1 MHKWF
6 YKGKKLILNNLEIQH
21 TPVMVPEI
29 LKGLNVSPGGRYIDC
44 TLGEGGHTKSIL
56 EASNPGGEVLGIDAD
71 HEAIEV
77 SKTRLEKYD
86 DRFIFSNNNFNE
98 IRKIAMKSNFIP
110 CHGILFDLGV
120 SSLQL
125 DKESRG
131 FSFRRKAPLDMRFSV
146 NQTLT
151 AEEVINTFSES
162 EIADILYNFG
172 EERRSR
178 KIANIIVQ
186 NRPIK
191 DADELSNLIKTN
203 LKRTNFK
210 INPST
215 KTFQALRIYIN
226 EELNSLSK
234 ALEQSLE
241 VVGVGGRIAVISYH
255 SLEDRIVKNF
265 FRNESKYCICLPNIT
280 ECDCGHIPKIKIINK
295 KPIIP
300 SQNEIDSNK
309 RSRSAKLR
317 VVERI

>member
-1 MHKWF
+1 MKN
-6 YKGKKLILNNLEIQH
+6 IDIQH
-21 TPVMVPEI
+21 IPVMVPEI
-29 LKGLNVSPGGRYIDC
+29 LKYLEVSSGGRYIDC
-44 TLGEGGHTKSIL
+44 TLGEGGHTKSLL

-77 SKTRLEKYD
+77 SKNRLEEYGE
-86 DRFIFSNNNFNE
+86 RFIYENSNFKN
-98 IRKIAMKSNFIP
+98 IKKIAMKSKFVP

-131 FSFRRKAPLDMRFSV
+131 FSFRRKAPLDMRFSI

-151 AEEVINTFSES
+151 AQDVLNTFSES
-162 EIADILYNFG
+162 EISDILYQYG
-172 EERRSR
+172 EERQSR
-178 KIANIIVQ
+178 KIAKLIIE
-186 NRPIK
+186 NRPLSN
-191 DADELSNLIKTN
+191 ADELSDLIKKNIRQTN
-203 LKRTNFK
+203 YK

-226 EELNSLSK
+226 EELNSLSQ

-241 VVGVGGRIAVISYH
+241 ILGVGGRMAVISYH

-265 FRNESKYCICLPNIT
+265 FKKESKYCICPPNIPK
-280 ECDCGHIPKIKIINK
+280 CDCGHFPKLKIITK
-295 KPIIP
+295 KPVSP
-300 SQNEIDSNK
+300 SQSEIEANK

>member
-1 MHKWF
+1 M
-6 YKGKKLILNNLEIQH
+6 ILKNIDIQH
-21 TPVMVPEI
+21 IPVMVPEI
-29 LKGLNVSPGGRYIDC
+29 LKYLEVSSGGRYIDC
-44 TLGEGGHTKSIL
+44 TLGEGGHTKSLL

-77 SKTRLEKYD
+77 SKNRLEEYGE
-86 DRFIFSNNNFNE
+86 RFIYDNSNFKN
-98 IRKIAMKSNFIP
+98 IKKIAMKSKFVP

-131 FSFRRKAPLDMRFSV
+131 FSFRRKAPLDMRFSI

-151 AEEVINTFSES
+151 AQDVLNTFSES
-162 EIADILYNFG
+162 EIADILYQYG
-172 EERRSR
+172 EERQSR
-178 KIANIIVQ
+178 KIAKLIIE
-186 NRPIK
+186 NRPLSNV
-191 DADELSNLIKTN
+191 DELSDLIKKNIRQTN
-203 LKRTNFK
+203 YK

-226 EELNSLSK
+226 EELNSLSQ

-241 VVGVGGRIAVISYH
+241 ILGVGGRMAVISYH

-265 FRNESKYCICLPNIT
+265 FKKESKYCICPPNIP
-280 ECDCGHIPKIKIINK
+280 ECDCGHFPKLKIITK
-295 KPIIP
+295 KPVSP
-300 SQNEIDSNK
+300 SQSEIDANK

>member
-1 MHKWF
+1 M
-6 YKGKKLILNNLEIQH
+6 ILKNIDIQH
-21 TPVMVPEI
+21 IPVMVPEI
-29 LKGLNVSPGGRYIDC
+29 LKYLEVSSGGRYIDC
-44 TLGEGGHTKSIL
+44 TLGEGGHTKSLL

-77 SKTRLEKYD
+77 SKNRLEEYGE
-86 DRFIFSNNNFNE
+86 RFIYDNSNFKN
-98 IRKIAMKSNFIP
+98 IKKIAMKSKFVP

-131 FSFRRKAPLDMRFSV
+131 FSFRRKAPLDMRFSI

-151 AEEVINTFSES
+151 AQDVLNTFSES
-162 EIADILYNFG
+162 EISDILYQYG
-172 EERRSR
+172 EERQSR
-178 KIANIIVQ
+178 KIAKLIIE
-186 NRPIK
+186 NRPFSN
-191 DADELSNLIKTN
+191 ADELSDLIKKNIRQTN
-203 LKRTNFK
+203 YK

-226 EELNSLSK
+226 EELNSLSQ

-241 VVGVGGRIAVISYH
+241 ILGVGGRMAVISYH

-265 FRNESKYCICLPNIT
+265 FKKESKYCICPPNIP
-280 ECDCGHIPKIKIINK
+280 ECDCGHFPKLKIITK
-295 KPIIP
+295 KPVSP
-300 SQNEIDSNK
+300 SQSEIEANK

>member
-1 MHKWF
+1 MKN
-6 YKGKKLILNNLEIQH
+6 IDIQH
-21 TPVMVPEI
+21 IPVMVPEI
-29 LKGLNVSPGGRYIDC
+29 LKYLEVSSGGRYIDC
-44 TLGEGGHTKSIL
+44 TLGEGGHTKSLL

-77 SKTRLEKYD
+77 SKNRLEEYGE
-86 DRFIFSNNNFNE
+86 RFIYDNSNFKN
-98 IRKIAMKSNFIP
+98 IKKIAMKSKFVP

-131 FSFRRKAPLDMRFSV
+131 FSFRRKAPLDMRFSI

-151 AEEVINTFSES
+151 AQDVLNTFSES
-162 EIADILYNFG
+162 EISDILYQYG
-172 EERRSR
+172 EERQSR
-178 KIANIIVQ
+178 KIAKLIIE
-186 NRPIK
+186 NRPLSN
-191 DADELSNLIKTN
+191 ADELSDLIKKNIRQTN
-203 LKRTNFK
+203 YK

-226 EELNSLSK
+226 EELNSLSQ

-241 VVGVGGRIAVISYH
+241 ILGVGGRMAVISYH

-265 FRNESKYCICLPNIT
+265 FKKESKYCICPPNIPK
-280 ECDCGHIPKIKIINK
+280 CDCGHFPKLKIITK
-295 KPIIP
+295 KPVSP
-300 SQNEIDSNK
+300 SQSEIEANK

>member
-1 MHKWF
+1 M
-6 YKGKKLILNNLEIQH
+6 ILKNIDIQH
-21 TPVMVPEI
+21 IPVMVPEI
-29 LKGLNVSPGGRYIDC
+29 LKYLEVSSGGRYIDC
-44 TLGEGGHTKSIL
+44 TLGEGGHTKSLL

-77 SKTRLEKYD
+77 SKNRLEEYGE
-86 DRFIFSNNNFNE
+86 RFIYDNSNFKN
-98 IRKIAMKSNFIP
+98 IKKIAMKSKFVP

-131 FSFRRKAPLDMRFSV
+131 FSFRRKAPLDMRFSI

-151 AEEVINTFSES
+151 AQDVLNTFSES
-162 EIADILYNFG
+162 EISDILYQYG
-172 EERRSR
+172 EERQSR
-178 KIANIIVQ
+178 KIAKLIIE
-186 NRPIK
+186 NRPLSN
-191 DADELSNLIKTN
+191 ADELSDLIKKNIRQTN
-203 LKRTNFK
+203 YK
-210 INPST
+210 INPAT

-226 EELNSLSK
+226 EELNSLSQ

-241 VVGVGGRIAVISYH
+241 ILGVGGRMAVISYH

-265 FRNESKYCICLPNIT
+265 FKKESKYCICPPNIP
-280 ECDCGHIPKIKIINK
+280 ECDCGHFPKLKIITK
-295 KPIIP
+295 KPVSP
-300 SQNEIDSNK
+300 SQSEIEANK

>member
-1 MHKWF
+1 
-6 YKGKKLILNNLEIQH
+6 
-21 TPVMVPEI
+21 MVPEI
-29 LKGLNVSPGGRYIDC
+29 LKYLEVSSGGRYIDC
-44 TLGEGGHTKSIL
+44 TLGEGGHTKSLL

-77 SKTRLEKYD
+77 SKNRLEEYGE
-86 DRFIFSNNNFNE
+86 RFIYDNSNFKN
-98 IRKIAMKSNFIP
+98 IKKIAMKSKFVP

-131 FSFRRKAPLDMRFSV
+131 FSFRRKAPLDMRFSI

-151 AEEVINTFSES
+151 AQDVLNTFSES
-162 EIADILYNFG
+162 EISDILYQYG
-172 EERRSR
+172 EERQSR
-178 KIANIIVQ
+178 KIAKLIIE
-186 NRPIK
+186 NRPLSN
-191 DADELSNLIKTN
+191 ADELSDLIKKN
-203 LKRTNFK
+203 IRQPNYK

-226 EELNSLSK
+226 EELNSLSQ

-241 VVGVGGRIAVISYH
+241 ILGVGGRMAVISYH

-265 FRNESKYCICLPNIT
+265 FKKESKYCICPPNIP
-280 ECDCGHIPKIKIINK
+280 ECDCEHFPKLKIVTK
-295 KPIIP
+295 KPVSP
-300 SQNEIDSNK
+300 SQSEIDANK

>member
-1 MHKWF
+1 M
-6 YKGKKLILNNLEIQH
+6 ILKNIDIQH
-21 TPVMVPEI
+21 IPVMVPEI
-29 LKGLNVSPGGRYIDC
+29 LKYLEVSSGGRYIDC
-44 TLGEGGHTKSIL
+44 TLGEGGHTKSLL

-77 SKTRLEKYD
+77 SKNRLEEYGE
-86 DRFIFSNNNFNE
+86 RFIYDNSNFKN
-98 IRKIAMKSNFIP
+98 IKKIAMKSKFVP

-131 FSFRRKAPLDMRFSV
+131 FSFRRKAPLDMRFSI

-151 AEEVINTFSES
+151 AQDVLNTFSES
-162 EIADILYNFG
+162 EISDILYQYG
-172 EERRSR
+172 EERQSR
-178 KIANIIVQ
+178 KIAKLIIE
-186 NRPIK
+186 NRPLSN
-191 DADELSNLIKTN
+191 ADELSDLIKKNIRQTN
-203 LKRTNFK
+203 YK

-226 EELNSLSK
+226 EELNSLSQ

-241 VVGVGGRIAVISYH
+241 ILGVGGRMAVISYH

-265 FRNESKYCICLPNIT
+265 FKKESKYCICPTNIP
-280 ECDCGHIPKIKIINK
+280 ECDCEHFPKLKIVTK
-295 KPIIP
+295 KPVSP
-300 SQNEIDSNK
+300 SQSEIDANK

>member
-1 MHKWF
+1 
-6 YKGKKLILNNLEIQH
+6 
-21 TPVMVPEI
+21 MVPEI
-29 LKGLNVSPGGRYIDC
+29 LKYLEVSSGGRYIDC
-44 TLGEGGHTKSIL
+44 TLGEGGHTKSLL

-77 SKTRLEKYD
+77 SKNRLEEYGE
-86 DRFIFSNNNFNE
+86 RFIYDNSNFKN
-98 IRKIAMKSNFIP
+98 IKKIAMKSKFVP

-131 FSFRRKAPLDMRFSV
+131 FSFRRKAPLDMRFSI

-151 AEEVINTFSES
+151 AQDVLNTFSES
-162 EIADILYNFG
+162 EISDILYHYG
-172 EERRSR
+172 EERQSR
-178 KIANIIVQ
+178 KIAKLIIE
-186 NRPIK
+186 NRPLSN
-191 DADELSNLIKTN
+191 ADELSDLIKKNIRQTN
-203 LKRTNFK
+203 YK

-226 EELNSLSK
+226 EELNSLSQ

-241 VVGVGGRIAVISYH
+241 ILGVGGRMAVISYH

-265 FRNESKYCICLPNIT
+265 FKKESKYCICPPNIP
-280 ECDCGHIPKIKIINK
+280 ECDCGHFPKLKIITK
-295 KPIIP
+295 KPVSP
-300 SQNEIDSNK
+300 SQSEIDANK

>member
-1 MHKWF
+1 
-6 YKGKKLILNNLEIQH
+6 
-21 TPVMVPEI
+21 MVPEI
-29 LKGLNVSPGGRYIDC
+29 LKYLEVSSGGRYIDC
-44 TLGEGGHTKSIL
+44 TLGEGGHTKSLL

-77 SKTRLEKYD
+77 SKNRLEEYGE
-86 DRFIFSNNNFNE
+86 RFIYDNSNFKN
-98 IRKIAMKSNFIP
+98 IKKIAMKSKFVP

-131 FSFRRKAPLDMRFSV
+131 FSFRRKAPLDMRFSI

-151 AEEVINTFSES
+151 AQDVLNTFSES
-162 EIADILYNFG
+162 EISDILYQYG
-172 EERRSR
+172 EERQSR
-178 KIANIIVQ
+178 KIAKLIIE
-186 NRPIK
+186 NRPFSN
-191 DADELSNLIKTN
+191 ADELSDLIKKNIRQTN
-203 LKRTNFK
+203 YK

-226 EELNSLSK
+226 EELNSLSQ

-241 VVGVGGRIAVISYH
+241 ILGVGGRMAVISYH

-265 FRNESKYCICLPNIT
+265 FKKESKYCICPPNIP
-280 ECDCGHIPKIKIINK
+280 ECDCGHFPKLKIITK
-295 KPIIP
+295 KPVSP
-300 SQNEIDSNK
+300 SQSEIEANK

>member
-1 MHKWF
+1 
-6 YKGKKLILNNLEIQH
+6 
-21 TPVMVPEI
+21 MVPEI
-29 LKGLNVSPGGRYIDC
+29 LKYLEVSSGGRYIDC
-44 TLGEGGHTKSIL
+44 TLGEGGHTKSLL

-77 SKTRLEKYD
+77 SKNRLEEYGE
-86 DRFIFSNNNFNE
+86 RFIYDNSNFKN
-98 IRKIAMKSNFIP
+98 IKKIAMKSKFVP

-131 FSFRRKAPLDMRFSV
+131 FSFRRKAPLDMRFSI

-151 AEEVINTFSES
+151 AQDVLNTFSES
-162 EIADILYNFG
+162 EISDILYQYG
-172 EERRSR
+172 EERQSR
-178 KIANIIVQ
+178 KIAKLIIE
-186 NRPIK
+186 NRPLSN
-191 DADELSNLIKTN
+191 ADELSDLIKKNIRQTN
-203 LKRTNFK
+203 YK

-226 EELNSLSK
+226 EELNSLSQ

-241 VVGVGGRIAVISYH
+241 ILGVGGRMAVISYH

-265 FRNESKYCICLPNIT
+265 FKKESKYCICPPNIP
-280 ECDCGHIPKIKIINK
+280 ECDCEHFPKLKIVTK
-295 KPIIP
+295 KPVSP
-300 SQNEIDSNK
+300 SQSEIDANK

>member
-1 MHKWF
+1 
-6 YKGKKLILNNLEIQH
+6 LILKNIDIQH
-21 TPVMVPEI
+21 IPVMVPEI
-29 LKGLNVSPGGRYIDC
+29 LKYLEVSSGGRYIDC
-44 TLGEGGHTKSIL
+44 TLGEGGHTKSLL

-77 SKTRLEKYD
+77 SKNRLEEYGE
-86 DRFIFSNNNFNE
+86 RFIYDNSNFKN
-98 IRKIAMKSNFIP
+98 IKKIAMKSKFVP

-131 FSFRRKAPLDMRFSV
+131 FSFRRKAPLDMRFSI

-151 AEEVINTFSES
+151 AQDVLNTFSES
-162 EIADILYNFG
+162 EISDILYHYG
-172 EERRSR
+172 EERQSR
-178 KIANIIVQ
+178 KIAKLIIE
-186 NRPIK
+186 NRPLSN
-191 DADELSNLIKTN
+191 ADELSDLIKKNIRQTN
-203 LKRTNFK
+203 YK

-226 EELNSLSK
+226 EELNSLSQ

-241 VVGVGGRIAVISYH
+241 ILGVGGRMAVISYH

-265 FRNESKYCICLPNIT
+265 FRKESKYCICPPNIPK
-280 ECDCGHIPKIKIINK
+280 CDCGHFPKLKIITK
-295 KPIIP
+295 KPVSP
-300 SQNEIDSNK
+300 SQSEIEANK

>member
-1 MHKWF
+1 M
-6 YKGKKLILNNLEIQH
+6 ILKNIDIQH
-21 TPVMVPEI
+21 IPVMVPEI
-29 LKGLNVSPGGRYIDC
+29 LKYLEVSSGGRYIDC
-44 TLGEGGHTKSIL
+44 TLGEGGHSKSLL

-77 SKTRLEKYD
+77 SKNRLEEYGE
-86 DRFIFSNNNFNE
+86 RFIYDNSNFKN
-98 IRKIAMKSNFIP
+98 IKKIAMKSKFVP

-131 FSFRRKAPLDMRFSV
+131 FSFRRKAPLDMRFSI

-151 AEEVINTFSES
+151 AQDVLNTFSES
-162 EIADILYNFG
+162 EISDILYQYG
-172 EERRSR
+172 EERQSR
-178 KIANIIVQ
+178 KIAKLIIE
-186 NRPIK
+186 NRPLSN
-191 DADELSNLIKTN
+191 ADELSDLIKKNIRQTN
-203 LKRTNFK
+203 YK

-226 EELNSLSK
+226 EELNSLSQ

-241 VVGVGGRIAVISYH
+241 ILGVGGRMAVISYH

-265 FRNESKYCICLPNIT
+265 FKKESKYCICPPNIP
-280 ECDCGHIPKIKIINK
+280 ECDCGHFPKLKIITK
-295 KPIIP
+295 KPVSP
-300 SQNEIDSNK
+300 SQSEIEANK

>member
-1 MHKWF
+1 M
-6 YKGKKLILNNLEIQH
+6 ILKNIDIQH
-21 TPVMVPEI
+21 IPVMVPEI
-29 LKGLNVSPGGRYIDC
+29 LKYLEVSSGGRYIDC
-44 TLGEGGHTKSIL
+44 TLGEGGHTKSLL

-77 SKTRLEKYD
+77 SKNRLEEYGE
-86 DRFIFSNNNFNE
+86 RFIYDNSNFKN
-98 IRKIAMKSNFIP
+98 IKKIAMKSKFVP

-131 FSFRRKAPLDMRFSV
+131 FSFRRKAPLDMRFSI

-151 AEEVINTFSES
+151 AQDVLNTFSES
-162 EIADILYNFG
+162 EISDILYQYG
-172 EERRSR
+172 EERQSR
-178 KIANIIVQ
+178 KIAKLIIE
-186 NRPIK
+186 NRPLSN
-191 DADELSNLIKTN
+191 ADELSDLIKKNIRQTN
-203 LKRTNFK
+203 YK

-226 EELNSLSK
+226 EELNSLSQ

-241 VVGVGGRIAVISYH
+241 ILGVGGRMAVISYH

-265 FRNESKYCICLPNIT
+265 FKKESKYCICPPNIP
-280 ECDCGHIPKIKIINK
+280 ECDCEHFPKLKIVTK
-295 KPIIP
+295 KPVSP
-300 SQNEIDSNK
+300 SQSEIDANK

>member
-1 MHKWF
+1 
-6 YKGKKLILNNLEIQH
+6 
-21 TPVMVPEI
+21 MVPEI

-226 EELNSLSK
+226 EELNSLTK

-265 FRNESKYCICLPNIT
+265 FRNESKYCICLPNVT
-280 ECDCGHIPKIKIINK
+280 ECDCGHTPKIKIINK

>member
-1 MHKWF
+1 M
-6 YKGKKLILNNLEIQH
+6 ILKNIDIQH
-21 TPVMVPEI
+21 IPVMVPEI
-29 LKGLNVSPGGRYIDC
+29 LKYLEVSSGGRYIDC
-44 TLGEGGHTKSIL
+44 TLGEGGHTKSLL

-77 SKTRLEKYD
+77 SKNRLEEYGE
-86 DRFIFSNNNFNE
+86 RFIYDNSNFKN
-98 IRKIAMKSNFIP
+98 IKKIAMKSKFVP

-131 FSFRRKAPLDMRFSV
+131 FSFRRKAPLDMRFSI

-151 AEEVINTFSES
+151 AQDVLNTFSES
-162 EIADILYNFG
+162 EISDILYQYG
-172 EERRSR
+172 EERQSR
-178 KIANIIVQ
+178 KIAKLIIE
-186 NRPIK
+186 NRPLSN
-191 DADELSNLIKTN
+191 ADELSDLIKKNIRQTN
-203 LKRTNFK
+203 YK

-226 EELNSLSK
+226 EELNSLSQ

-241 VVGVGGRIAVISYH
+241 ILGVGGRMAVISYH

-265 FRNESKYCICLPNIT
+265 FKKESKYCICPPNIP
-280 ECDCGHIPKIKIINK
+280 ECDCEHFPKLKIVTK
-295 KPIIP
+295 KPVSP
-300 SQNEIDSNK
+300 SQSEIDANK

-317 VVERI
+317 GVERI

>member
-1 MHKWF
+1 
-6 YKGKKLILNNLEIQH
+6 LILNNLEIQH

>member
-1 MHKWF
+1 M
-6 YKGKKLILNNLEIQH
+6 ILKNIDIQH
-21 TPVMVPEI
+21 IPVMVPEI
-29 LKGLNVSPGGRYIDC
+29 LKYLEVSSGGRYIDC
-44 TLGEGGHTKSIL
+44 TLGEGGHTKSLL

-77 SKTRLEKYD
+77 SKNRLEEYGE
-86 DRFIFSNNNFNE
+86 RFIYDNSNFKN
-98 IRKIAMKSNFIP
+98 IKKIAMKSKFVP

-131 FSFRRKAPLDMRFSV
+131 FSFRRKAPLDMRFSI

-151 AEEVINTFSES
+151 AQDVLNTFSES
-162 EIADILYNFG
+162 EISDILYQYG
-172 EERRSR
+172 EERQSR
-178 KIANIIVQ
+178 KIAKLIIE
-186 NRPIK
+186 NRPLSN
-191 DADELSNLIKTN
+191 ADELSDLIKKNIRQTN
-203 LKRTNFK
+203 YK

-226 EELNSLSK
+226 EELNSLSQ

-241 VVGVGGRIAVISYH
+241 ILGVGGRMAVISYH

-265 FRNESKYCICLPNIT
+265 FKKESKYCICPPNIPK
-280 ECDCGHIPKIKIINK
+280 CDCGHFPKLKIITK
-295 KPIIP
+295 KPVSP
-300 SQNEIDSNK
+300 SQSEIDANK

>member
-1 MHKWF
+1 M
-6 YKGKKLILNNLEIQH
+6 ILKNIDIQH
-21 TPVMVPEI
+21 IPVMVPEI
-29 LKGLNVSPGGRYIDC
+29 LKYLEVSSGGRYIDC
-44 TLGEGGHTKSIL
+44 TLGEGGHTKSLL

-77 SKTRLEKYD
+77 SKNRLEEYGE
-86 DRFIFSNNNFNE
+86 RFIYENSNFKN
-98 IRKIAMKSNFIP
+98 IKKIAMKSKFVP

-131 FSFRRKAPLDMRFSV
+131 FSFRRKAPLDMRFSI

-151 AEEVINTFSES
+151 AQDVLNTFSES
-162 EIADILYNFG
+162 EISDILYHYG
-172 EERRSR
+172 EERQSR
-178 KIANIIVQ
+178 KIAKLIIE
-186 NRPIK
+186 NRPLSN
-191 DADELSNLIKTN
+191 ADELSDLIKKNIRQTN
-203 LKRTNFK
+203 YK

-226 EELNSLSK
+226 EELNSLSQ

-241 VVGVGGRIAVISYH
+241 ILGVGGRMAVISYH

-265 FRNESKYCICLPNIT
+265 FKKESKYCICPPNIP
-280 ECDCGHIPKIKIINK
+280 ECDCGHFPKLKIITK
-295 KPIIP
+295 KPVSP
-300 SQNEIDSNK
+300 SQSEIEANK

>member
-1 MHKWF
+1 
-6 YKGKKLILNNLEIQH
+6 
-21 TPVMVPEI
+21 MVPEI
-29 LKGLNVSPGGRYIDC
+29 LKYLEVSSGGRYIDC
-44 TLGEGGHTKSIL
+44 TLGEGGHTKSLL

-77 SKTRLEKYD
+77 SKNRLEEYGE
-86 DRFIFSNNNFNE
+86 RFIYDNSNFKN
-98 IRKIAMKSNFIP
+98 IKKIAMKSKFVP

-131 FSFRRKAPLDMRFSV
+131 FSFRRKAPLDMRFSI

-151 AEEVINTFSES
+151 AQDVLNTFSES
-162 EIADILYNFG
+162 EISDILYQYG
-172 EERRSR
+172 EERQSR
-178 KIANIIVQ
+178 KIAKLIIQ
-186 NRPIK
+186 NRP
-191 DADELSNLIKTN
+191 LSNADQLSDLIKKNIRQTN
-203 LKRTNFK
+203 YK

-226 EELNSLSK
+226 EELNSLSQ

-241 VVGVGGRIAVISYH
+241 ILGVGGRMAVISYH

-265 FRNESKYCICLPNIT
+265 FKKESKYCICPPNIP
-280 ECDCGHIPKIKIINK
+280 ECDCEHFPKLKIVTK
-295 KPIIP
+295 KPVSP
-300 SQNEIDSNK
+300 SQSEIDANK

>member
-1 MHKWF
+1 
-6 YKGKKLILNNLEIQH
+6 
-21 TPVMVPEI
+21 MVPEI
-29 LKGLNVSPGGRYIDC
+29 LKYLEVSSGGRYIDC
-44 TLGEGGHTKSIL
+44 TLGEGGHTKSLL

-77 SKTRLEKYD
+77 SKNRLEEYGE
-86 DRFIFSNNNFNE
+86 RFIYDNSNFKN
-98 IRKIAMKSNFIP
+98 IKKIAMKSKFVP

-131 FSFRRKAPLDMRFSV
+131 FSFRRKAPLDMRFSI

-151 AEEVINTFSES
+151 AQDVLNTFSES
-162 EIADILYNFG
+162 EISDILYQYG
-172 EERRSR
+172 EERQSR
-178 KIANIIVQ
+178 KIAKLIIE
-186 NRPIK
+186 NRPLSN
-191 DADELSNLIKTN
+191 ADELSDLIKKNIRQTN
-203 LKRTNFK
+203 YK

-226 EELNSLSK
+226 EELNSLSQ

-241 VVGVGGRIAVISYH
+241 ILGVGGRMAVISYH
-255 SLEDRIVKNF
+255 SIEDRIVKNF
-265 FRNESKYCICLPNIT
+265 FKKESKYCICPPNIT
-280 ECDCGHIPKIKIINK
+280 ECDCGHFPKLKIITK
-295 KPIIP
+295 KPVSP
-300 SQNEIDSNK
+300 SQSEIDANK

>member
-1 MHKWF
+1 M
-6 YKGKKLILNNLEIQH
+6 ILKNIYIQH
-21 TPVMVPEI
+21 IPVMVPEI
-29 LKGLNVSPGGRYIDC
+29 LKYLEVSSGGRYIDC
-44 TLGEGGHTKSIL
+44 TLGEGGHTKSLL

-77 SKTRLEKYD
+77 SKNRLEEYGE
-86 DRFIFSNNNFNE
+86 RFIYDNSNFKN
-98 IRKIAMKSNFIP
+98 IKKIAMKSKFVP

-131 FSFRRKAPLDMRFSV
+131 FSFRRKAPLDMRFSI

-151 AEEVINTFSES
+151 AQDVLNTFSES
-162 EIADILYNFG
+162 EISDILYQYG
-172 EERRSR
+172 EERQSR
-178 KIANIIVQ
+178 KIAKLIIE
-186 NRPIK
+186 NRPLSN
-191 DADELSNLIKTN
+191 ADELSDLIKKNIRQTN
-203 LKRTNFK
+203 YK

-226 EELNSLSK
+226 EELNSLSQ

-241 VVGVGGRIAVISYH
+241 ILGVGGRMAVISYH

-265 FRNESKYCICLPNIT
+265 FKKESKYCICPPNIP
-280 ECDCGHIPKIKIINK
+280 ECDCEHFPKLKIVTK
-295 KPIIP
+295 KPVSP
-300 SQNEIDSNK
+300 SQSEIDANK

>member
-1 MHKWF
+1 M
-6 YKGKKLILNNLEIQH
+6 ILKNIDIQH
-21 TPVMVPEI
+21 IPVMVPEI
-29 LKGLNVSPGGRYIDC
+29 LKYLEVSSGGRYIDC
-44 TLGEGGHTKSIL
+44 TLGEGGHTKSLL

-77 SKTRLEKYD
+77 SKNRLEEYGE
-86 DRFIFSNNNFNE
+86 RFIYENSNFKN
-98 IRKIAMKSNFIP
+98 IKKIAMKSKFVP

-131 FSFRRKAPLDMRFSV
+131 FSFRRKAPLDMRFSI

-151 AEEVINTFSES
+151 AQDVLNTFSES
-162 EIADILYNFG
+162 EISDILYQYG
-172 EERRSR
+172 EERQSR
-178 KIANIIVQ
+178 KIAKLIIE
-186 NRPIK
+186 NRPLSN
-191 DADELSNLIKTN
+191 ADELSDLIKKNIRQTN
-203 LKRTNFK
+203 YK

-226 EELNSLSK
+226 EELNSLSQ

-241 VVGVGGRIAVISYH
+241 ILGVGGRMAVISYH

-265 FRNESKYCICLPNIT
+265 FKKESKYCICPPNIPK
-280 ECDCGHIPKIKIINK
+280 CDCGHFPKLKIITK
-295 KPIIP
+295 KPVSP
-300 SQNEIDSNK
+300 SQSEIEANK

>member
-1 MHKWF
+1 
-6 YKGKKLILNNLEIQH
+6 LILKNIDIQH
-21 TPVMVPEI
+21 IPVMVPEI
-29 LKGLNVSPGGRYIDC
+29 LKYLEVSSGGRYIDC
-44 TLGEGGHTKSIL
+44 TLGEGGHTKSLL

-77 SKTRLEKYD
+77 SKNRLEEYGE
-86 DRFIFSNNNFNE
+86 RFIYDNSNFKN
-98 IRKIAMKSNFIP
+98 IKKIAMKSKFVP

-131 FSFRRKAPLDMRFSV
+131 FSFRRKAPLDMRFSI

-151 AEEVINTFSES
+151 AQDVLNTFSES
-162 EIADILYNFG
+162 EISDILYQYG
-172 EERRSR
+172 EERQSR
-178 KIANIIVQ
+178 KIAKLIIE
-186 NRPIK
+186 NRPLSN
-191 DADELSNLIKTN
+191 ADELSDLIKKNIRQTN
-203 LKRTNFK
+203 YK

-226 EELNSLSK
+226 EELNSLSQ

-241 VVGVGGRIAVISYH
+241 ILGVGGRMAVISYH

-265 FRNESKYCICLPNIT
+265 FKKESKYCICPPNIP
-280 ECDCGHIPKIKIINK
+280 ECDCGHFPKLKIITK
-295 KPIIP
+295 KPVSP
-300 SQNEIDSNK
+300 SQSEIDANK

>member
-1 MHKWF
+1 
-6 YKGKKLILNNLEIQH
+6 LILKNIDIQH
-21 TPVMVPEI
+21 IPVMVPEI
-29 LKGLNVSPGGRYIDC
+29 LKYLEVSSGGRYIDC
-44 TLGEGGHTKSIL
+44 TLGEGGHTKSLL

-77 SKTRLEKYD
+77 SKNRLEEYGE
-86 DRFIFSNNNFNE
+86 RFIYDNSNFKK
-98 IRKIAMKSNFIP
+98 IKKIAMKSKFVP

-131 FSFRRKAPLDMRFSV
+131 FSFRRKAPLDMRFSI

-151 AEEVINTFSES
+151 AQDVLNTFSES
-162 EIADILYNFG
+162 EISDILYQYG
-172 EERRSR
+172 EERQSR
-178 KIANIIVQ
+178 KIAKLIIE
-186 NRPIK
+186 NRPLSN
-191 DADELSNLIKTN
+191 ADELSDLIKKNIRQTN
-203 LKRTNFK
+203 YK

-226 EELNSLSK
+226 EELNSLSQ

-241 VVGVGGRIAVISYH
+241 ILGVGGRMAVISYH

-265 FRNESKYCICLPNIT
+265 FKKESKYCICPPNIP
-280 ECDCGHIPKIKIINK
+280 ECDCEHFPKLKIVTK
-295 KPIIP
+295 KPVSP
-300 SQNEIDSNK
+300 SQSEIDANK

>member
-1 MHKWF
+1 
-6 YKGKKLILNNLEIQH
+6 
-21 TPVMVPEI
+21 MVPEI
-29 LKGLNVSPGGRYIDC
+29 LKYLEVSSGGRYIDC
-44 TLGEGGHTKSIL
+44 TLGEGGHTKSLL

-77 SKTRLEKYD
+77 SKNRLEEYGE
-86 DRFIFSNNNFNE
+86 RFIYDNSNFKN
-98 IRKIAMKSNFIP
+98 IKKIAMKSKFVP

-131 FSFRRKAPLDMRFSV
+131 FSFRRKAPLDMRFSI

-151 AEEVINTFSES
+151 AQDVLNTFSES
-162 EIADILYNFG
+162 EIADILYQYG
-172 EERRSR
+172 EERQSR
-178 KIANIIVQ
+178 KIAKLIIE
-186 NRPIK
+186 NRPLSNV
-191 DADELSNLIKTN
+191 DELSDLIKKNIRQTN
-203 LKRTNFK
+203 YK

-226 EELNSLSK
+226 EELNSLSQ

-241 VVGVGGRIAVISYH
+241 ILGVGGRMAVISYH

-265 FRNESKYCICLPNIT
+265 FKKESKYCICPPNIP
-280 ECDCGHIPKIKIINK
+280 ECDCGHFPKLKIITK
-295 KPIIP
+295 KPVSP
-300 SQNEIDSNK
+300 SQSEIDANK

>member
-1 MHKWF
+1 M
-6 YKGKKLILNNLEIQH
+6 ILKNIDIQH
-21 TPVMVPEI
+21 IPVMVPEI
-29 LKGLNVSPGGRYIDC
+29 LKYLEVSSGGRYIDC
-44 TLGEGGHTKSIL
+44 TLGEGGHTKSLL

-77 SKTRLEKYD
+77 SKNRLEEYGE
-86 DRFIFSNNNFNE
+86 RFIYDNSNFKN
-98 IRKIAMKSNFIP
+98 IKKIAMKSKFVP

-131 FSFRRKAPLDMRFSV
+131 FSFRRKAPLDMRFSI

-151 AEEVINTFSES
+151 AQDVLNTFSES
-162 EIADILYNFG
+162 EISDILYQYG
-172 EERRSR
+172 EERQSR
-178 KIANIIVQ
+178 KIAKLIIE
-186 NRPIK
+186 NRPLSN
-191 DADELSNLIKTN
+191 ADELSDLIKKNIRQTN
-203 LKRTNFK
+203 YK

-226 EELNSLSK
+226 EELNSLSQ

-241 VVGVGGRIAVISYH
+241 ILGVGGRMAVISYH

-265 FRNESKYCICLPNIT
+265 FKKESKYCICPPNIT
-280 ECDCGHIPKIKIINK
+280 ECDCGHFPKLKIITK
-295 KPIIP
+295 KPVSP
-300 SQNEIDSNK
+300 SQSEIEANK

>member
-1 MHKWF
+1 M
-6 YKGKKLILNNLEIQH
+6 LTEVVENLE
-21 TPVMVPEI
+21 VP
-29 LKGLNVSPGGRYIDC
+29 PGGRYIDC
-44 TLGEGGHTKSIL
+44 TLGEGGHTKSLL

-77 SKTRLEKYD
+77 SKNRLEEYGE
-86 DRFIFSNNNFNE
+86 RFIYDNSNFKN
-98 IRKIAMKSNFIP
+98 IKKIAMKSKFVP

-131 FSFRRKAPLDMRFSV
+131 FSFRRKAPLDMRFSI

-151 AEEVINTFSES
+151 AQDVLNTFSES
-162 EIADILYNFG
+162 EISDILYQYG
-172 EERRSR
+172 EERQSR
-178 KIANIIVQ
+178 KIAKLIIE
-186 NRPIK
+186 NRPLSN
-191 DADELSNLIKTN
+191 ADELSDLIKKNIRQTN
-203 LKRTNFK
+203 YK

-226 EELNSLSK
+226 EELNSLSQ

-241 VVGVGGRIAVISYH
+241 ILGVGGRMAVISYH

-265 FRNESKYCICLPNIT
+265 FKKESKYCICPPNIP
-280 ECDCGHIPKIKIINK
+280 ECDCEHFPKLKIVTK
-295 KPIIP
+295 KPVSP
-300 SQNEIDSNK
+300 SQSEIDANK

>member
-1 MHKWF
+1 
-6 YKGKKLILNNLEIQH
+6 
-21 TPVMVPEI
+21 MVPEI
-29 LKGLNVSPGGRYIDC
+29 LKYLEVSSGGRYIDC
-44 TLGEGGHTKSIL
+44 TLGEGGHTKSLL

-77 SKTRLEKYD
+77 SKNRLEEYGE
-86 DRFIFSNNNFNE
+86 RFIYDNSNFKN
-98 IRKIAMKSNFIP
+98 IKKIAMKSRFVP

-131 FSFRRKAPLDMRFSV
+131 FSFRRKAPLDMRFSI

-151 AEEVINTFSES
+151 AQDVLNTFSES
-162 EIADILYNFG
+162 EISDILYQYG
-172 EERRSR
+172 EERQSR
-178 KIANIIVQ
+178 KIAKLIIE
-186 NRPIK
+186 NRPLSN
-191 DADELSNLIKTN
+191 ADELSDLIKKNIRQTN
-203 LKRTNFK
+203 YK

-226 EELNSLSK
+226 EELNSLSQ

-241 VVGVGGRIAVISYH
+241 ILEVGGRMAVISYH

-265 FRNESKYCICLPNIT
+265 FKKESKYCICPPNIPK
-280 ECDCGHIPKIKIINK
+280 CDCGHFPKLKIITK
-295 KPIIP
+295 KPVSP
-300 SQNEIDSNK
+300 SQSEIEANK

>member
-1 MHKWF
+1 
-6 YKGKKLILNNLEIQH
+6 
-21 TPVMVPEI
+21 MVPEI
-29 LKGLNVSPGGRYIDC
+29 LKYLEVSSGGRYIDC
-44 TLGEGGHTKSIL
+44 TLGEGGHTKSLL

-77 SKTRLEKYD
+77 SKNRLEEYGE
-86 DRFIFSNNNFNE
+86 RFIYDNSNFKN
-98 IRKIAMKSNFIP
+98 IKKIAMKSKFVP

-131 FSFRRKAPLDMRFSV
+131 FSFRRKAPLDMRFSI

-151 AEEVINTFSES
+151 AQDVLNTFSES
-162 EIADILYNFG
+162 EISDILYHYG
-172 EERRSR
+172 EERQSR
-178 KIANIIVQ
+178 KIAKLIIE
-186 NRPIK
+186 NRPLSN
-191 DADELSNLIKTN
+191 ADELSDLIKKNIRQTN
-203 LKRTNFK
+203 YK

-226 EELNSLSK
+226 EELNSLSQ

-241 VVGVGGRIAVISYH
+241 ILGVGGRMAVISYH

-265 FRNESKYCICLPNIT
+265 FKKESKYCICPPNIPK
-280 ECDCGHIPKIKIINK
+280 CDCEHFPKLKIVTK
-295 KPIIP
+295 KPVSP
-300 SQNEIDSNK
+300 SQSEIDANK

>member
-1 MHKWF
+1 MKN
-6 YKGKKLILNNLEIQH
+6 IDIQH
-21 TPVMVPEI
+21 IPVMVPEI
-29 LKGLNVSPGGRYIDC
+29 LKYLEVSSGGRYIDC
-44 TLGEGGHTKSIL
+44 TLGEGGHTKSLL

-77 SKTRLEKYD
+77 SKNRLEEYGE
-86 DRFIFSNNNFNE
+86 RFIYENSNFKN
-98 IRKIAMKSNFIP
+98 IKKIAMKSKFVP

-131 FSFRRKAPLDMRFSV
+131 FSFRRKAPLDMRFSI

-151 AEEVINTFSES
+151 AQDVLNTFSES
-162 EIADILYNFG
+162 EISDILYQYG
-172 EERRSR
+172 EERQSR
-178 KIANIIVQ
+178 KIAKLIIE
-186 NRPIK
+186 NRPLSN
-191 DADELSNLIKTN
+191 ADELSDLIKKNIRQTN
-203 LKRTNFK
+203 YK

-226 EELNSLSK
+226 EELNSLSQ

-241 VVGVGGRIAVISYH
+241 ILGVGGRMAVISYH

-265 FRNESKYCICLPNIT
+265 FKKESKYCICPPNIPK
-280 ECDCGHIPKIKIINK
+280 CDCGHFPKLKIITK
-295 KPIIP
+295 KPVSP
-300 SQNEIDSNK
+300 SQSEIDANK

-317 VVERI
+317 VIERI

>member
-1 MHKWF
+1 
-6 YKGKKLILNNLEIQH
+6 
-21 TPVMVPEI
+21 MVPEI
-29 LKGLNVSPGGRYIDC
+29 LKYLEVSSGGRYIDC
-44 TLGEGGHTKSIL
+44 TLGEGGHTKSLL

-77 SKTRLEKYD
+77 SKNRLEEYGE
-86 DRFIFSNNNFNE
+86 RFIYENSNFKN
-98 IRKIAMKSNFIP
+98 IKKIAMKSKFVP

-131 FSFRRKAPLDMRFSV
+131 FSFRRKAPLDMRFSI

-151 AEEVINTFSES
+151 AQDVLNTFSES
-162 EIADILYNFG
+162 EISDILYHYG
-172 EERRSR
+172 EERQSR
-178 KIANIIVQ
+178 KIAKLIIE
-186 NRPIK
+186 NRPLSN
-191 DADELSNLIKTN
+191 ADELSDLIKKNIRQTN
-203 LKRTNFK
+203 YK

-226 EELNSLSK
+226 EELNSLSQ

-241 VVGVGGRIAVISYH
+241 ILGVGGRMAVISYH

-265 FRNESKYCICLPNIT
+265 FKKESKYCICPPNIPK
-280 ECDCGHIPKIKIINK
+280 CDCEHFPKLKIVTK
-295 KPIIP
+295 KPVSP
-300 SQNEIDSNK
+300 SQSEIDANK

>member
-1 MHKWF
+1 
-6 YKGKKLILNNLEIQH
+6 
-21 TPVMVPEI
+21 MVPEI
-29 LKGLNVSPGGRYIDC
+29 LKYLEVSSGGRYIDC
-44 TLGEGGHTKSIL
+44 TLGEGGHTKSLL

-77 SKTRLEKYD
+77 SKNRLEKYGE
-86 DRFIFSNNNFNE
+86 RFIYDNSNFKN
-98 IRKIAMKSNFIP
+98 IKKIAMKSKFVP

-131 FSFRRKAPLDMRFSV
+131 FSFRRKAPLDMRFSI

-151 AEEVINTFSES
+151 AQDVLNTFSES
-162 EIADILYNFG
+162 EISDILYQYG
-172 EERRSR
+172 EERQSR
-178 KIANIIVQ
+178 KIAKLIIE
-186 NRPIK
+186 NRPLSN
-191 DADELSNLIKTN
+191 ADELSDLIKKNIRQTN
-203 LKRTNFK
+203 YK

-226 EELNSLSK
+226 EELNSLSQ

-241 VVGVGGRIAVISYH
+241 ILGVGGRMAVISYH

-265 FRNESKYCICLPNIT
+265 FKKESKYCICPPNIP
-280 ECDCGHIPKIKIINK
+280 ECDCGHFPKLKIITK
-295 KPIIP
+295 KPVSP
-300 SQNEIDSNK
+300 SQSEIDANK

>member
-1 MHKWF
+1 M
-6 YKGKKLILNNLEIQH
+6 ILKNIDIQH
-21 TPVMVPEI
+21 IPVMVPEI
-29 LKGLNVSPGGRYIDC
+29 LKYLEVSSGGRYIDC
-44 TLGEGGHTKSIL
+44 TLGEGGHTKSLL

-77 SKTRLEKYD
+77 SKNRLEEYGE
-86 DRFIFSNNNFNE
+86 RFIYDNSNFKN
-98 IRKIAMKSNFIP
+98 IKKIAMKSKFVP

-131 FSFRRKAPLDMRFSV
+131 FSFRRKAPLDMRFSI

-151 AEEVINTFSES
+151 AQDVLNTFSES
-162 EIADILYNFG
+162 EISDILYQYG
-172 EERRSR
+172 EERQSR
-178 KIANIIVQ
+178 KIAKLIIE
-186 NRPIK
+186 NRPFSN
-191 DADELSNLIKTN
+191 ADELSDLIKKNIRQTN
-203 LKRTNFK
+203 YK

-226 EELNSLSK
+226 EELNSLSQ

-241 VVGVGGRIAVISYH
+241 ILGVGGRMAVISYH

-265 FRNESKYCICLPNIT
+265 FKKESKYCICPPNIPK
-280 ECDCGHIPKIKIINK
+280 CDCRHFPKLKIITK
-295 KPIIP
+295 KPVSP
-300 SQNEIDSNK
+300 SQSEIDANK